1 MNVTEIYCDVDDFCI
16 LFLPSWEKSLLPE
29 EKPKRKRTFIMS
41 ASEVMTILILFHGSH
56 YRNFKNYYTQYIPLV
71 LGREFP
77 KRVSYNRFVE
87 LSQSVLIPLCAY
99 LHMRRV
105 SSKGIAFIDSTPIRV
120 CDNKRIPRHKTF
132 KGEAQRGKYGMV
144 LWI

>member
-1 MNVTEIYCDVDDFCI
+1 MSMCI

-29 EKPKRKRTFIMS
+29 EKPKRKRSFVMS
-41 ASEVMTILILFHGSH
+41 ASEVMTILILFHSSH
-56 YRNFKNYYTQYIPLV
+56 YRNFKNYYTQYIPSV

-87 LSQSVLIPLCAY
+87 LSQSVLITLCAY
-99 LHMRRV
+99 IHV
-105 SSKGIAFIDSTPIRV
+105 EFPAIAFIDSTPIRV